1 MHRQLRALDRSDRR
15 DGVGAGSLY
24 GSYTPGDP
32 YLSAASYS
40 GAPHPSGPY
49 SPTSPYVSGGPYPP
63 APSFPSDRPWAG
75 ASPYPS
81 DPVPELRPR
90 RRGSLVVAAFAVLAA
105 GAGAMVLVAPGG
117 ERLAAAPAVTPGTGS
132 FAFMQEQHGE
142 PVTYNPCEPIRY
154 VVNDELAPDGGTAL
168 LTEAVGTVS
177 DATGLVFESLGRTD
191 ERPDPDR
198 PARDVL
204 RYGSAPSPVLIAWA
218 TPEQVPELAGSVVG
232 IGGSVAEGVGGSAM
246 RYVSGIV
253 YLDAA
258 EFSGILRR
266 ADGQAQVRAIMVHEL
281 GHLVGL
287 DHVDDPNELMY
298 AENVGTTQLGP
309 GDRQGLAA
317 LGSGR
322 CT

>member
-1 MHRQLRALDRSDRR
+1 MNRQLRALDRFDRR
-15 DGVGAGSLY
+15 HASNNISSY
-24 GSYTPGDP
+24 GSYTPGH
-32 YLSAASYS
+32 
-40 GAPHPSGPY
+40 PHS
-49 SPTSPYVSGGPYPP
+49 P
-63 APSFPSDRPWAG
+63 APAYLQHYAGPGAAPDPS
-75 ASPYPS
+75 Y
-81 DPVPELRPR
+81 PELPPR
-90 RRGSLVVAAFAVLAA
+90 RRGSFVVAAFAVLAA
-105 GAGAMVLVAPGG
+105 GLGAMVLVAAGD

-132 FAFMQEQHGE
+132 YAFMQEQHGE

-168 LTEAVGTVS
+168 LTEALETVS

-204 RYGSAPSPVLIAWA
+204 RYGTAPSPVLIAWA
-218 TPEQVPELAGSVVG
+218 TPEQVPDLAGSVVG
-232 IGGSVAEGVGGSAM
+232 VGGSNAEGVSGSPM

-266 ADGQAQVRAIMVHEL
+266 ADGEAQVRAIIVHEL

-287 DHVDDPNELMY
+287 DHVDDPHELMY

-317 LGSGR
+317 LGSGS